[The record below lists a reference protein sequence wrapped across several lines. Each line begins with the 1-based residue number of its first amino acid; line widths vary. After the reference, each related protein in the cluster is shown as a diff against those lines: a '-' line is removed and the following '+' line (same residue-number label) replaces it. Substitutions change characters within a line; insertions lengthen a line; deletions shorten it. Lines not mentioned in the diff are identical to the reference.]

1 MKSTFLLKVFFF
13 LCLIVSNVWF
23 SNFSFAIDEDEEVLW
38 IESIT
43 YDGYL
48 SDETIIDINW
58 LQLEE
63 CSDIYIDWKP
73 IFIVWKTDTKISF
86 NYSSVSWPVWY
97 WELRCSTEN
106 IKFFYTFPYID
117 STKLLNIEDFKRRV
131 QINGSN
137 LWKKST
143 VAVEWSSFDVSVNTQ
158 NLIIWSLAKDINQT
172 SLYVEVDWLKS
183 NKIDLKL
190 TIPKVHFAYAPDWF
204 YPQKTLFIWG
214 DNMNNSLNT
223 ELYINEE
230 KYQYS
235 IDPDTQSIKALLNRK
250 PWDYK
255 VSVENNGIM
264 SNSLDITVLWD
275 KPIIKKWF
283 KWNYKVNDEDAAKNA
298 FTLDMVDVKWDIEW
312 ITIWHNGKS
321 HNVIHTEWNKLFID
335 TIKLTKWK
343 NYFYVDSYGSFS
355 DVYVLDNWSDDFFP
369 FVRNI
374 TFDWFNDDKSMRVV
388 RVDVWYFDIDTDTI
402 YLWQSKVT
410 PERCLGNVCTFLLSA
425 DILEGA
431 FNVEREWIMSIYPQT
446 FDIRPANVAYIK
458 GVSLLW
464 KEKGNKIKVLWNN
477 FYWGKFSDWDLFF
490 HNNKEN
496 AVYKVT
502 RNSIVWKLENSLVE
516 GVDYSIWF
524 TQYGFSVNNSFTL
537 DDFDWKDS
545 IIFPALVLS
554 AWNKNEVFA
563 WEEIKIQGFGFWP
576 EDLISIWWNTL
587 NFTKVT
593 WVNNSIWYI
602 QIPEYFPLG
611 TFDLKVK
618 NASGKFSKPLSL
630 TILPPRDDV
639 SLHITSQ
646 WGGESFYQ
654 NETLNWST
662 LYNVSIW
669 KLYSDIIVKKIA
681 FTLSWIQEKD
691 INSIGTFVL
700 YLNGRQVWYT
710 NINTSWEIIFDTPF
724 EIGESKSEQKLEL
737 RKKSPFTYD
746 WKFSIQL
753 DSSQFS
759 FHSKKSQLSLEA
771 QFKNIS
777 AHSFMVMPQ
786 KFIKCI
792 QAQWISADICKRL
805 WSESWLNHSEIIQ
818 ESIKNLETQDTV
830 TTIGSWYKWEVE
842 KTAILLSNFQQW
854 HLYVKKVQE
863 FLPNVRKE
871 KLVQAQQKLRVLD
884 ISRLSQKPMFEALVY
899 FLKASI
905 DYEISIR

>member
-97 WELRCSTEN
+97 WELRCST
-106 IKFFYTFPYID
+106 
-117 STKLLNIEDFKRRV
+117 
-131 QINGSN
+131 
-137 LWKKST
+137 
-143 VAVEWSSFDVSVNTQ
+143 EWSSFDVSVNTQ

-355 DVYVLDNWSDDFFP
+355 DVYVLD
-369 FVRNI
+369 I
-374 TFDWFNDDKSMRVV
+374 KSYTWKMFRKCLYIFTEC
-388 RVDVWYFDIDTDTI
+388 WYSWRSF
-402 YLWQSKVT
+402 QC
-410 PERCLGNVCTFLLSA
+410 R
-425 DILEGA
+425 
-431 FNVEREWIMSIYPQT
+431 
-446 FDIRPANVAYIK
+446 K
-458 GVSLLW
+458 GV
-464 KEKGNKIKVLWNN
+464 N
-477 FYWGKFSDWDLFF
+477 Y
-490 HNNKEN
+490 
-496 AVYKVT
+496 
-502 RNSIVWKLENSLVE
+502 
-516 GVDYSIWF
+516 
-524 TQYGFSVNNSFTL
+524 VN
-537 DDFDWKDS
+537 
-545 IIFPALVLS
+545 
-554 AWNKNEVFA
+554 
-563 WEEIKIQGFGFWP
+563 
-576 EDLISIWWNTL
+576 ISSN
-587 NFTKVT
+587 
-593 WVNNSIWYI
+593 IWY
-602 QIPEYFPLG
+602 
-611 TFDLKVK
+611 
-618 NASGKFSKPLSL
+618 SSSKCC
-630 TILPPRDDV
+630 
-639 SLHITSQ
+639 
-646 WGGESFYQ
+646 
-654 NETLNWST
+654 
-662 LYNVSIW
+662 LY
-669 KLYSDIIVKKIA
+669 
-681 FTLSWIQEKD
+681 
-691 INSIGTFVL
+691 
-700 YLNGRQVWYT
+700 
-710 NINTSWEIIFDTPF
+710 
-724 EIGESKSEQKLEL
+724 
-737 RKKSPFTYD
+737 
-746 WKFSIQL
+746 
-753 DSSQFS
+753 
-759 FHSKKSQLSLEA
+759 
-771 QFKNIS
+771 
-777 AHSFMVMPQ
+777 
-786 KFIKCI
+786 
-792 QAQWISADICKRL
+792 
-805 WSESWLNHSEIIQ
+805 
-818 ESIKNLETQDTV
+818 
-830 TTIGSWYKWEVE
+830 
-842 KTAILLSNFQQW
+842 
-854 HLYVKKVQE
+854 
-863 FLPNVRKE
+863 
-871 KLVQAQQKLRVLD
+871 
-884 ISRLSQKPMFEALVY
+884 
-899 FLKASI
+899 
-905 DYEISIR
+905 